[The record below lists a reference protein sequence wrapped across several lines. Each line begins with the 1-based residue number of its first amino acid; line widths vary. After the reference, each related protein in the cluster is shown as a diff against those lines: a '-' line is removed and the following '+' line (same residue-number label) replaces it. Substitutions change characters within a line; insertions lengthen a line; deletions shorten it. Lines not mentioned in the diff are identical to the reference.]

1 MKKVWQ
7 KVEPIGI
14 HIEPLSG
21 DPINGLP
28 CYFFPSP
35 FSCSDISFVPGPRRI
50 PPNRSITIESGGVD
64 ALDVDDSRAVVGD
77 DLRGVRTELVIVIGG
92 HAAKMSE
99 KEVRK

>member
-7 KVEPIGI
+7 KVERISI

-21 DPINGLP
+21 EPLNGLP
-28 CYFFPSP
+28 GNFFSFPL
-35 FSCSDISFVPGPRRI
+35 FCSDISFVPGPRRI

-99 KEVRK
+99 REVRK